1 MGKWWHILA
10 TIGLAALAAAIP
22 PIQGVLLAHPYISG
36 ILGVVWSVLGNIL
49 PSPVAPKQP

>member
-22 PIQGVLLAHPYISG
+22 PIQGVLLAHPYVSG
-36 ILGVVWSVLGNIL
+36 VLGVVWTVLGNLLQSPL
-49 PSPVAPKQP
+49 PPKQ

>member
-36 ILGVVWSVLGNIL
+36 VLGVVWTVLGNL
-49 PSPVAPKQP
+49 LQSPIPPKQ